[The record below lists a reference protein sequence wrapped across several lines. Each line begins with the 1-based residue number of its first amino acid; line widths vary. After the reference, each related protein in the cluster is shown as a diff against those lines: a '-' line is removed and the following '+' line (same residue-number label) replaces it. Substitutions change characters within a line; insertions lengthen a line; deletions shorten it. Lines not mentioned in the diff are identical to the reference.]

1 MKSVLAATSYILA
14 HTPDMVLHNGTT
26 QTTERTVN
34 PGSDY
39 LKALPNHIRSYEQ
52 ALIYAP
58 NQTYICGMTPGELG
72 KLPQPWYPNPLQKA
86 ERFAK
91 FGEIMP
97 QDEFLL
103 LLQAC
108 DVFDLVFLSKDFVDQ
123 TKPAFAQH
131 PLMREDIL
139 ARVKDG
145 VDEENIRKNV
155 EEEHAEGL
163 YHLGQLVGY
172 VKRAHDVD
180 ANLSAHVI
188 HENLVSKAS
197 SVLALLHLVHNAGI
211 NPDEVEY
218 VIDCSEEAC
227 GDMNQRGGGNFAK
240 AAAEIA
246 GMAGATGSDLRAF
259 CAAPAHAMVTAASL
273 VKAGTFK
280 KVVVTSGGSTAKLGM
295 NAKDHVRKDI
305 PVLEDIVGGFAALIT
320 ADDGVNPEIDLDLV
334 GRHVV
339 GTGSSPQAVITSLVL
354 KPLEQAGMKI
364 VDVDKYAAE
373 MQNPDVTKPAGAGDV
388 PQANFKMIA
397 ALAVKSGEIGRTEL
411 NTFIEEH
418 GMVGWAPTQGHIPSG
433 APYLGFAREDI
444 LSERITTAMIVG
456 KGSLFLGRMTNLF
469 DGISF
474 VMRKNRGQ
482 KEQKQA
488 ISKQEVRG
496 LIAEAL
502 REFAGTMLDNTGGSH
517 A

>member
-1 MKSVLAATSYILA
+1 MNSVLTATSYVLV
-14 HTPDMVLHNGTT
+14 HVPDMVLHNGST

-39 LKALPNHIRSYEQ
+39 LKALPGHIRSYDQ
-52 ALIYAP
+52 ALSYAP
-58 NQTYICGMTPGELG
+58 NQTYIGNMTPAQLGEME
-72 KLPQPWYPNPLQKA
+72 QPWYQKPLKGA
-86 ERFAK
+86 SRYGK
-91 FGEIMP
+91 FGEMMP

-108 DVFDLVFLSKDFVDQ
+108 DVFDLLYLDKDFVAK
-123 TKPAFAQH
+123 TKPAFEQH
-131 PLMREDIL
+131 PLMNADIL
-139 ARVKDG
+139 ARVKEG
-145 VDEENIRKNV
+145 VDAQQIAQFVEN
-155 EEEHAEGL
+155 EHAEGL
-163 YHLGQLVGY
+163 YHQGTLVGY

-180 ANLSAHVI
+180 QNLSSHVV

-197 SVLALLHLVHNAGI
+197 SVLALLHLVKNSGI
-211 NPDEVEY
+211 DPSEIDY

-227 GDMNQRGGGNFAK
+227 GDVNQRGGGNFAK

-246 GMAGATGSDLRAF
+246 GLKNATGSDIRAF
-259 CAAPAHAMVTAASL
+259 CAAPAHALVNAASL
-273 VKAGTFK
+273 VKSGTFK

-295 NAKDHVRKDI
+295 NGKDHVKKDM
-305 PVLEDIVGGFAALIT
+305 PVMEDVLGGFAALICEN
-320 ADDGVNPEIDLDLV
+320 DGINPEIDSNLV
-334 GRHVV
+334 GRHMV

-354 KPLEQAGMKI
+354 SPLEKAGMKI
-364 VDVDKYAAE
+364 IDIDKYAAE

-388 PQANFKMIA
+388 PQANFKMIG
-397 ALAVKSGEIGRTEL
+397 ALAVKSGEIERGAL
-411 NTFIEEH
+411 NDFIQQH

-433 APYLGFAREDI
+433 APYLGFARQDI
-444 LSERITTAMIVG
+444 MEGTINNAMIIG

-474 VMRKNRGQ
+474 VMHANQGKQEEGQ
-482 KEQKQA
+482 G

-502 REFAGTMLDNTGGSH
+502 RNFAQSLGGSDN